1 MNVRAEMAQAKPA
14 SMGRGG
20 AGAVA
25 VVAPNLTNHLTANPA
40 ESTHAKPS
48 RLSDYLCLTKPEVT
62 FLVLIATALGGFMA
76 SESPDVVL
84 LCHAVFGTALV
95 AGGTAALN
103 HYLER
108 EHDGKMRRTANRP
121 LPSGRLSPQEVLA
134 FGVGI
139 SLAGVLY
146 LALLVNWLTSFLGLA
161 TLLSYLL
168 VYTPLKRKTPWATFV
183 GAFPGAA
190 PVLMGW
196 AAVQGSLSLEAWALY
211 ALLFVW
217 QFPHFLAI
225 AWMYREDYA
234 RAGMLMLPAD
244 DPRGDVAFRQ
254 ILGYSVALIP
264 VSLLPTLLG
273 MTGSIYFWMVTILG
287 FAFLCFAWQVSRE
300 RTKTGARM
308 LLHAT
313 VIYLPLVYALMVA
326 NKMT

>member
-1 MNVRAEMAQAKPA
+1 MTVRPEMAQVK
-14 SMGRGG
+14 STSLGG
-20 AGAVA
+20 AGTVA
-25 VVAPNLTNHLTANPA
+25 VVAPSLKTHQGAGSA
-40 ESTHAKPS
+40 DAAHAKPS
-48 RLSDYLCLTKPEVT
+48 KLSDYLCLTKPEVT

-76 SESPDVVL
+76 AESPDLLV

-121 LPSGRLSPQEVLA
+121 LPSGRLSAREALA
-134 FGVGI
+134 FGTGI
-139 SLAGVLY
+139 SVAGIVY
-146 LALLVNWLTSFLGLA
+146 LAVLVNWLTSFLGLA
-161 TLLSYLL
+161 TLLSYLCI
-168 VYTPLKRKTPWATFV
+168 YTPLKRRTTWATFV

-196 AAVQGSLSLEAWALY
+196 AAVTGSLSVGAWALY

-244 DPRGDVAFRQ
+244 DPQGDVAFRQ

-273 MTGSIYFWMVTILG
+273 MTGSIYLWTVAILG

-308 LLHAT
+308 LLHVT
-313 VIYLPLVYALMVA
+313 VIYLPLVYAVMVA
-326 NKMT
+326 NKTT